1 MATTTINP
9 YERRRDRSRRP
20 DTAMAGQMVNMG
32 FESQREPQ
40 LTIAELEAM
49 VFSARM
55 RGRTERESEYFE
67 REHQARREAWQEG
80 HEDGLADGRGAL
92 LARIDERWGERVRA
106 VVDDGAQLLKRR
118 EGGDGSKHE
127 LEAALSRATNLLK
140 GLADSHH
147 LGFEDLPF

>member
-1 MATTTINP
+1 MATTTNP

-55 RGRTERESEYFE
+55 RGRTEREG
-67 REHQARREAWQEG
+67 EHYEQYRLGRLEAWQEG
-80 HEDGLADGRGAL
+80 HDVGVSDGRGML
-92 LARIDERWGERVRA
+92 LSQIDERWGERVRA
-106 VVDDGAQLLKRR
+106 VVEDGAQLLKRR
-118 EGGDGSKHE
+118 EGGDGSKRE